1 MGSVAQDRRESRLR
15 RHKRIRKKL
24 DGTAEVPRLA
34 VFRSHQH
41 IYAQLIDD
49 SSGRSIVGTSS
60 LDPAVR
66 TEAAGKKKSERSRL
80 VGKRVAEIAKG
91 RGIERV
97 AFDRGGYLYHGRIR
111 ALAEGAREGG
121 LQF

>member
-1 MGSVAQDRRESRLR
+1 
-15 RHKRIRKKL
+15 
-24 DGTAEVPRLA
+24 
-34 VFRSHQH
+34 
-41 IYAQLIDD
+41 
-49 SSGRSIVGTSS
+49 
-60 LDPAVR
+60 
-66 TEAAGKKKSERSRL
+66 